1 MRKFSRGAIITTVG
15 PGLLL
20 TATAVPAHAVDFV
33 SESITGLIAKNVFVD
48 SAATLSKA
56 SDISTAYSGSSVGV
70 VSLPQISISTF
81 DANTLANQILTGTH
95 GQYKTI
101 IVMVDSSSD
110 SFGVAST
117 GDANFIMKTLNQAN
131 TGDGGAAILKS
142 SEIIVKA
149 SSEAKT
155 STSTQ
160 ADSGPNPGGGVL
172 LYGGASIAVAIVV
185 GVAVFALGRDKR
197 TSKTKA
203 LTSSFKERLAVL
215 PEDLRK
221 VANEFVEI
229 TRMHELSSNSS
240 MLAPELQ
247 KIVTNF
253 TELFARIERK
263 GTEQQARMASVQYI
277 DTFTKLNSA
286 LGKDYYLDIR
296 LHPDLWDEAPRR
308 LKEVETAVSATSSE
322 LINNIKQVNAS
333 KDLEF
338 KVALESL
345 SKSIN
350 EISVGDLYDDK
361 ISPTPKDQRDN

>member
-1 MRKFSRGAIITTVG
+1 MRKFSRGAIITTAG
-15 PGLLL
+15 SGMLL
-20 TATAVPAHAVDFV
+20 TATAVPAQAVDFV
-33 SESITGLIAKNVFVD
+33 SESTNGLIAKNVFVD
-48 SAATLSKA
+48 SSATLSNA
-56 SDISTAYSGSSVGV
+56 QDISTAFAGSSVGV
-70 VSLPQISISTF
+70 VSLPQISTSTF
-81 DANTLANQILTGTH
+81 NASNLANQILGGTN

-117 GDANFIMKTLNQAN
+117 GDTNTIIKTLNEAN

-142 SEIIVKA
+142 SEVIVKA
-149 SSEAKT
+149 SAQGKT

-160 ADSGPNPGGGVL
+160 AESSPTSGGDNVL
-172 LYGGASIAVAIVV
+172 LYGGMSVTVALVAA
-185 GVAVFALGRDKR
+185 VAVFYLGKGKKDHK
-197 TSKTKA
+197 SV
-203 LTSSFKERLAVL
+203 LTSSYKERLAAL

-221 VANEFVEI
+221 VANEFLEI

-263 GTEQQARMASVQYI
+263 GTEQQGRMASIQYV

-286 LGKDYYLDIR
+286 LGRDYYLDIR
-296 LHPDLWDEAPRR
+296 LHPDLWDDAPRR

-361 ISPTPKDQRDN
+361 ISPTSKNKRDN

>member
-1 MRKFSRGAIITTVG
+1 MRKFSKGAIIATAGSGV
-15 PGLLL
+15 LL
-20 TATAVPAHAVDFV
+20 TATALPAQAVDFV
-33 SESITGLIAKNVFVD
+33 SESINGLMAKNVFID
-48 SAATLSKA
+48 SSATLSSSA
-56 SDISTAYSGSSVGV
+56 EISAAFSGSSVGV
-70 VSLPQISISTF
+70 VSLPQMSTSTF
-81 DANTLANQILTGTH
+81 SASALANQILNGTN

-101 IVMVDSSSD
+101 IVMIDSSHD
-110 SFGVAST
+110 SFGVASV
-117 GDANFIMKTLNQAN
+117 GDASLISKTLNEAN
-131 TGDGGAAILKS
+131 SGDGGAAILKS
-142 SEIIVKA
+142 SETIVQA
-149 SSEAKT
+149 SANAKT
-155 STSTQ
+155 GTSTQ
-160 ADSGPNPGGGVL
+160 AESSPSDGGAVM
-172 LYGGASIAVAIVV
+172 LYGGTSVLVAIVV
-185 GVAVFALGRDKR
+185 AGAVFALGRNKNNP
-197 TSKTKA
+197 KQKA

-215 PEDLRK
+215 PDDLRK

-229 TRMHELSSNSS
+229 TRMHELSTNSS
-240 MLAPELQ
+240 MLGPELQ

-350 EISVGDLYDDK
+350 EISVGDLYNDK
-361 ISPTPKDQRDN
+361 ISPTTKDQRDN